1 MGRLLLIIS
10 KILGSK
16 HLVVNRVLALVD
28 SSRLITSRALA
39 GSKHMQV
46 SQDLDSSRLI
56 TSRALADSK
65 HMQVSQDLDSSR
77 LPTSRALAGSKHM
90 QVSQDLGS
98 SRLLTSRILRSKHLV
113 TSTTSAVR
121 TLAGRALVL
130 ADSSRLT
137 VNPALVSL
145 VASRIHRVLLS
156 NSSLVV
162 RASLSSL
169 LHKDLVLARC
179 KTSSPGK
186 GKLLTSSGKE
196 VTAPPGRVRNKIKVN
211 HSLVKIKRLFP
222 IIGSLVNSKASET
235 FPVCLP

>member
-28 SSRLITSRALA
+28 SSRLITSR
-39 GSKHMQV
+39 
-46 SQDLDSSRLI
+46 
-56 TSRALADSK
+56 
-65 HMQVSQDLDSSR
+65 
-77 LPTSRALAGSKHM
+77 
-90 QVSQDLGS
+90 
-98 SRLLTSRILRSKHLV
+98 ILRSKHLV

-130 ADSSRLT
+130 ADSSHLT

-169 LHKDLVLARC
+169 L
-179 KTSSPGK
+179 
-186 GKLLTSSGKE
+186 
-196 VTAPPGRVRNKIKVN
+196 
-211 HSLVKIKRLFP
+211 
-222 IIGSLVNSKASET
+222 
-235 FPVCLP
+235 

>member
-16 HLVVNRVLALVD
+16 HLVVNRVLAL
-28 SSRLITSRALA
+28 
-39 GSKHMQV
+39 
-46 SQDLDSSRLI
+46 
-56 TSRALADSK
+56 
-65 HMQVSQDLDSSR
+65 LDSSR

-90 QVSQDLGS
+90 QVSQDLDS

-121 TLAGRALVL
+121 TLAG
-130 ADSSRLT
+130 SSRLT

-162 RASLSSL
+162 
-169 LHKDLVLARC
+169 
-179 KTSSPGK
+179 
-186 GKLLTSSGKE
+186 
-196 VTAPPGRVRNKIKVN
+196 
-211 HSLVKIKRLFP
+211 
-222 IIGSLVNSKASET
+222 
-235 FPVCLP
+235 